1 MPLEE
6 LLTATGRNLVT
17 RWVGDGLRPL
27 TRCRPPRPLG
37 ARGGKRIRNYKN
49 ITKAWAHVS
58 IKQCALAKAQPI
70 QSLAT
75 TESVNVGGLETDSKR
90 GQVEFSLTCP
100 ITLLR
105 FRSDNGNSG
114 G

>member
-17 RWVGDGLRPL
+17 RWVGDGV
-27 TRCRPPRPLG
+27 TTSGCRPPRPLG
-37 ARGGKRIRNYKN
+37 TRGGKRIRNYKN
-49 ITKAWAHVS
+49 ITKACAHVS